1 MASGIQEIIEIIEEI
16 EIEEIVGMEDPITEM
31 TDEIIEVGEIVIIE
45 IEAEDIAETI
55 IVETGGLV
63 QPIAMD
69 HGAQEVLQ
77 EDEKVVG
84 TIEIDMIE
92 TEDDLVKAREG
103 KKKDTIT
110 RIIIKRTTMYQNSN
124 SPGNG

>member
-1 MASGIQEIIEIIEEI
+1 
-16 EIEEIVGMEDPITEM
+16 MEDPITEM
-31 TDEIIEVGEIVIIE
+31 TDEIIEVGEIVMIE

-55 IVETGGLV
+55 IVETGGPV

-69 HGAQEVLQ
+69 RGVQEVLQ

-110 RIIIKRTTMYQNSN
+110 RIIIKRTRNRNSN
-124 SPGNG
+124 SHGNG